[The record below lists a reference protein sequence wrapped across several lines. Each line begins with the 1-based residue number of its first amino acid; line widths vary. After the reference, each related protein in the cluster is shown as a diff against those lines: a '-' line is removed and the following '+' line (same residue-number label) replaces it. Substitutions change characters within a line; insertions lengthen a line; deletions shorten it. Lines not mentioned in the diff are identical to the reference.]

1 MLRLLSALLLVAL
14 ASGSALPFY
23 NPSSRVV
30 NGEEAEAH
38 SWPPQALL
46 EYEVSGG
53 WSFTCGG
60 SLIDPD
66 WVLTAGHCISSSRK
80 YRVVLGEHDRTVTE
94 GPEQVISVAATYVH
108 PQWNSSCLSCGND
121 IALLKLSQSAEVTP
135 EVQPACLPPRDYILP
150 HDTECYVT
158 GWGRLITGGQTANK
172 LQQALLPVVD
182 YAHCSQKDWWGS
194 SVKETMVC
202 AGGGDSSACN
212 GDSGGPLVCRIGKGI
227 WKVYGVVSFGSS
239 RGCNTLQKPTV
250 FTRVSAFIPWIFEV
264 PPPSEIAQLWTL

>member
-38 SWPPQALL
+38 SWPPQVLL
-46 EYEVSGG
+46 QYQVSGG

-60 SLIDPD
+60 SLIDRD

-121 IALLKLSQSAEVTP
+121 IALLKLSHSAELTP
-135 EVQPACLPPRDYILP
+135 EVQPICPPPRGYILP
-150 HDTECYVT
+150 HGTKCYVI
-158 GWGRLITGGQTANK
+158 GWGRLSTGGQTANK

-212 GDSGGPLVCRIGKGI
+212 GDSGGPLICPGVNCK
-227 WKVYGVVSFGSS
+227 WEVYGVVSFGSS
-239 RGCNTLQKPTV
+239 LGCNTLKKPTV
-250 FTRVSAFIPWIFEV
+250 FTRVSAFIDWIIGIIGGY
-264 PPPSEIAQLWTL
+264 PRCLC